1 MDNVPSPA
9 VEIPLAAMA
18 NIWYQREKG
27 NKDCWMFLDVF
38 LMIINVTEIA
48 YLCQ

>member
-18 NIWYQREKG
+18 NIISH
-27 NKDCWMFLDVF
+27 KDCWWFLDVF